1 MGSPEKPYE
10 TLLRVPR
17 PEFGHLVQK
26 RRRSKAVPKD
36 IFGNAPKPIAS
47 KKVVVKKP
55 LSSKPPP
62 TPPPAPAAEIKDEE
76 ESPVIED
83 KVPESTEEIDQSPE
97 EDVIQSQILGVT
109 RRKSIGL
116 QPKQEEDE
124 EDSPAEGISDKAQEL
139 IDESKL
145 RAKND
150 QRPKKA
156 VIEAVKIP
164 SIRRK
169 APTPKPPAP
178 KFRRRRNSFQPAARD
193 KRLDRSRHMEYKYEV
208 RGLMVDIDVEE
219 EHRSNV
225 LGTMWAKG
233 ERQNVAEAKEFL
245 ESKHSEGILTEEQ
258 FKKLCDVLKRYT
270 VRR

>member
-1 MGSPEKPYE
+1 M
-10 TLLRVPR
+10 
-17 PEFGHLVQK
+17 QK

-36 IFGNAPKPIAS
+36 IFGNAPKPITP
-47 KKVVVKKP
+47 KKVVVEQP
-55 LSSKPPP
+55 SSSNPPP
-62 TPPPAPAAEIKDEE
+62 TPTPAPAAEIKDEE
-76 ESPVIED
+76 ESSVIENES
-83 KVPESTEEIDQSPE
+83 PESPE
-97 EDVIQSQILGVT
+97 EIIESPEDNVIQDQILGVT

-116 QPKQEEDE
+116 QPKQEEGG
-124 EDSPAEGISDKAQEL
+124 EDSPAKGISDKAQEL

-156 VIEAVKIP
+156 VNKTVIIP
-164 SIRRK
+164 SIQRE

-178 KFRRRRNSFQPAARD
+178 KYRRRRNSFQPAARD

-219 EHRSNV
+219 EHRSSV

-258 FKKLCDVLKRYT
+258 LKKLCDVIKRYT

>member
-1 MGSPEKPYE
+1 M
-10 TLLRVPR
+10 
-17 PEFGHLVQK
+17 QK
-26 RRRSKAVPKD
+26 RRRTKAVPKD
-36 IFGNAPKPIAS
+36 IFGNAPKPITP
-47 KKVVVKKP
+47 KKVVVEQP
-55 LSSKPPP
+55 SPSNPPP
-62 TPPPAPAAEIKDEE
+62 TPTPAPAAEIKDEE
-76 ESPVIED
+76 ESPVIENEP
-83 KVPESTEEIDQSPE
+83 PESPE
-97 EDVIQSQILGVT
+97 EIIESPEDNVIQDQILGVT

-116 QPKQEEDE
+116 QPKQEEGG
-124 EDSPAEGISDKAQEL
+124 EDSPAKGISDKAQEL

-156 VIEAVKIP
+156 VNKTVIIP
-164 SIRRK
+164 SIQRE

-178 KFRRRRNSFQPAARD
+178 KYRRRRNSFQPAARD

-219 EHRSNV
+219 EHRSSV

-258 FKKLCDVLKRYT
+258 LKKLCDVIKRYT

>member
-1 MGSPEKPYE
+1 M
-10 TLLRVPR
+10 
-17 PEFGHLVQK
+17 QK
-26 RRRSKAVPKD
+26 RRRTKAVPKD
-36 IFGNAPKPIAS
+36 IFGNAPKPITS
-47 KKVVVKKP
+47 KKVVVKQP
-55 LSSKPPP
+55 PSSKPPP
-62 TPPPAPAAEIKDEE
+62 TPVPVPAVETKEE
-76 ESPVIED
+76 EEPPVIEEELS
-83 KVPESTEEIDQSPE
+83 ESAEEIIQSPE
-97 EDVIQSQILGVT
+97 EDVIQSQMLGVT

-116 QPKQEEDE
+116 QPKQEEEE
-124 EDSPAEGISDKAQEL
+124 EDSPANGLSDKAQEL

-150 QRPKKA
+150 QQPKKA
-156 VIEAVKIP
+156 VIKTVKIP
-164 SIRRK
+164 SIQRE

-178 KFRRRRNSFQPAARD
+178 KYRRRRNSFQPAARD

-208 RGLMVDIDVEE
+208 RGLMADIDVEE

-258 FKKLCDVLKRYT
+258 FKKLCDVINKYT

>member
-1 MGSPEKPYE
+1 
-10 TLLRVPR
+10 
-17 PEFGHLVQK
+17 VQK
-26 RRRSKAVPKD
+26 RRRTKAVPKD
-36 IFGNAPKPIAS
+36 IFGNAPKPITP
-47 KKVVVKKP
+47 KKVVVEQP
-55 LSSKPPP
+55 SSSNPPP
-62 TPPPAPAAEIKDEE
+62 TPAPAPAAEIKDEE
-76 ESPVIED
+76 ESPVIENES
-83 KVPESTEEIDQSPE
+83 PESPE
-97 EDVIQSQILGVT
+97 EIIESPEDNVIQDQILGVT

-116 QPKQEEDE
+116 QPKQEERG
-124 EDSPAEGISDKAQEL
+124 EDSPAKGISDKAQEL

-156 VIEAVKIP
+156 VNKTVIIP
-164 SIRRK
+164 SIQRE

-178 KFRRRRNSFQPAARD
+178 KYRRRRNSFQPAARD

-219 EHRSNV
+219 EHRSSV

-258 FKKLCDVLKRYT
+258 LKKLCDVIKRYT

>member
-1 MGSPEKPYE
+1 M
-10 TLLRVPR
+10 
-17 PEFGHLVQK
+17 QK

-36 IFGNAPKPIAS
+36 IFGNAPKPITS
-47 KKVVVKKP
+47 KKEV
-55 LSSKPPP
+55 SKPPP
-62 TPPPAPAAEIKDEE
+62 SSKPLPAPTPAPSPEIKEE
-76 ESPVIED
+76 KESSEIED
-83 KVPESTEEIDQSPE
+83 KAPESTEEDVQSSE
-97 EDVIQSQILGVT
+97 EDVIESQILGVT

-116 QPKQEEDE
+116 QPKQEGDV
-124 EDSPAEGISDKAQEL
+124 EDSPTNVVSDKAQEL

-145 RAKND
+145 RAKTD
-150 QRPKKA
+150 QQPKKA
-156 VIEAVKIP
+156 VTETVKM
-164 SIRRK
+164 
-169 APTPKPPAP
+169 PTLQREVPKPKPPAP
-178 KFRRRRNSFQPAARD
+178 KFRRRRNSFQPAARA

-233 ERQNVAEAKEFL
+233 ERQNVADAKEFL

-258 FKKLCDVLKRYT
+258 FNRLCDVIDRYT

>member
-1 MGSPEKPYE
+1 M
-10 TLLRVPR
+10 
-17 PEFGHLVQK
+17 Q
-26 RRRSKAVPKD
+26 RRGRSKAVPKD
-36 IFGNAPKPIAS
+36 IFGNAPKPIVP
-47 KKVVVKKP
+47 KKAAAKQP
-55 LSSKPPP
+55 PSSKPSP
-62 TPPPAPAAEIKDEE
+62 TPPPAPATEIKDEE
-76 ESPVIED
+76 EPPVIEEE
-83 KVPESTEEIDQSPE
+83 PSESTEEIIQSPE
-97 EDVIQSQILGVT
+97 EDVIQNQILGVT

-116 QPKQEEDE
+116 QPKQEEDG
-124 EDSPAEGISDKAQEL
+124 EDSPTNGLSDKAQEL

-150 QRPKKA
+150 QQPKKA

-164 SIRRK
+164 SIQRK

-208 RGLMVDIDVEE
+208 RGLMADIDVEE

-258 FKKLCDVLKRYT
+258 FKKLCDVINKYT

>member
-1 MGSPEKPYE
+1 M
-10 TLLRVPR
+10 
-17 PEFGHLVQK
+17 QK

-36 IFGNAPKPIAS
+36 IFGNAPKPVAS
-47 KKVVVKKP
+47 KKEVVKQPQPSKP
-55 LSSKPPP
+55 LPLP
-62 TPPPAPAAEIKDEE
+62 TPAPVPEIKDEE

-83 KVPESTEEIDQSPE
+83 KVPESTEEITQSPD

-109 RRKSIGL
+109 KRKSIGL
-116 QPKQEEDE
+116 QPRQEENVD
-124 EDSPAEGISDKAQEL
+124 DSSANVVSDKAQEL

-145 RAKND
+145 RAKNEEV
-150 QRPKKA
+150 RKKT
-156 VIEAVKIP
+156 VIEPVKIP
-164 SIRRK
+164 TIPGEVPK
-169 APTPKPPAP
+169 PKPPTP
-178 KFRRRRNSFQPAARD
+178 KFRRRKNSFQPAARA

-208 RGLMVDIDVEE
+208 RGLLVDIGVEE

-233 ERQNVAEAKEFL
+233 ERQNTAEAKEFL

-258 FKKLCDVLKRYT
+258 YNRLCDVIDRYT

>member
-1 MGSPEKPYE
+1 
-10 TLLRVPR
+10 
-17 PEFGHLVQK
+17 VQK

-36 IFGNAPKPIAS
+36 IFGNAPKPITS
-47 KKVVVKKP
+47 KKEV
-55 LSSKPPP
+55 SKPPP
-62 TPPPAPAAEIKDEE
+62 SSKPLPAPTPVPSPEIKEE
-76 ESPVIED
+76 KESSEIED
-83 KVPESTEEIDQSPE
+83 KAPESTEEDVQSPE
-97 EDVIQSQILGVT
+97 EDVIESQILGVT

-116 QPKQEEDE
+116 QPKQEGDV
-124 EDSPAEGISDKAQEL
+124 EDSPTNVVSDKAQEL

-150 QRPKKA
+150 QRPAKA
-156 VIEAVKIP
+156 VTGTVKM
-164 SIRRK
+164 
-169 APTPKPPAP
+169 PTIQREVPKPKPPAP
-178 KFRRRRNSFQPAARD
+178 KFRRRRNSFQPAARA

-233 ERQNVAEAKEFL
+233 ERQNVADAKEFL

-258 FKKLCDVLKRYT
+258 FNRLCDVIDRYT

>member
-1 MGSPEKPYE
+1 
-10 TLLRVPR
+10 
-17 PEFGHLVQK
+17 VQ
-26 RRRSKAVPKD
+26 RRGRSKAVPKD
-36 IFGNAPKPIAS
+36 IFGNAPKPIVP
-47 KKVVVKKP
+47 KKEVAKQPPPSKP
-55 LSSKPPP
+55 LPAP
-62 TPPPAPAAEIKDEE
+62 TPAPSPEIKEE
-76 ESPVIED
+76 KESLEIED
-83 KVPESTEEIDQSPE
+83 KAPESTEEDVQSPE
-97 EDVIQSQILGVT
+97 EDVIESQILGVT

-116 QPKQEEDE
+116 QPKQEGDV
-124 EDSPAEGISDKAQEL
+124 EDSPTNVVSDKAQEL

-150 QRPKKA
+150 QRPAKA
-156 VIEAVKIP
+156 VTGTVKM
-164 SIRRK
+164 
-169 APTPKPPAP
+169 PTIQREVPKPKPPAP
-178 KFRRRRNSFQPAARD
+178 KFRRRRNSFQPAARA

-233 ERQNVAEAKEFL
+233 ERQNVADAKEFL

-258 FKKLCDVLKRYT
+258 FNRLCGVIDRYT

>member
-1 MGSPEKPYE
+1 M
-10 TLLRVPR
+10 
-17 PEFGHLVQK
+17 Q
-26 RRRSKAVPKD
+26 RRGRSKAVPKD
-36 IFGNAPKPIAS
+36 IFGNAPKPIVP
-47 KKVVVKKP
+47 KKEVAKQPPPSKP
-55 LSSKPPP
+55 LPAP
-62 TPPPAPAAEIKDEE
+62 TPAPSPEIKEE
-76 ESPVIED
+76 KESLEIED
-83 KVPESTEEIDQSPE
+83 KAPESTEE
-97 EDVIQSQILGVT
+97 DVIESQILGVT

-116 QPKQEEDE
+116 QPKQEGDV
-124 EDSPAEGISDKAQEL
+124 EDSPTNVVSDKAQEL

-145 RAKND
+145 RAKTD

-156 VIEAVKIP
+156 VTETVKM
-164 SIRRK
+164 
-169 APTPKPPAP
+169 PTLQREVPKPKPPAP
-178 KFRRRRNSFQPAARD
+178 KFRRRRNSFQPAARA

-233 ERQNVAEAKEFL
+233 ERQNVADAKEFL

-258 FKKLCDVLKRYT
+258 FNRLCGVIDRYT

>member
-1 MGSPEKPYE
+1 M
-10 TLLRVPR
+10 
-17 PEFGHLVQK
+17 QK

-36 IFGNAPKPIAS
+36 IFGNAPKPITS
-47 KKVVVKKP
+47 KKEV
-55 LSSKPPP
+55 SKPPP
-62 TPPPAPAAEIKDEE
+62 SSKPLPAPTPAPSPEIKEE
-76 ESPVIED
+76 KESSEIED
-83 KVPESTEEIDQSPE
+83 KAPESTEEDVQSPEEDVQSPE
-97 EDVIQSQILGVT
+97 EDVIESQILGVT

-116 QPKQEEDE
+116 QPKQEGDV
-124 EDSPAEGISDKAQEL
+124 EDSPTNVVSDKAQEL

-145 RAKND
+145 RAKTD

-156 VIEAVKIP
+156 VTETVKM
-164 SIRRK
+164 
-169 APTPKPPAP
+169 PTLQREVPKPKPPAP
-178 KFRRRRNSFQPAARD
+178 KFRRRRNSFQPAARA

-233 ERQNVAEAKEFL
+233 ERQNATEAKEFL

-258 FKKLCDVLKRYT
+258 FKKLSDVIDRYT
-270 VRR
+270 IRR

>member
-1 MGSPEKPYE
+1 M
-10 TLLRVPR
+10 
-17 PEFGHLVQK
+17 QK

-36 IFGNAPKPIAS
+36 IFGNAPKPITS
-47 KKVVVKKP
+47 KKEV
-55 LSSKPPP
+55 SKPPP
-62 TPPPAPAAEIKDEE
+62 SSKPLPAPTPAPSPEIKEE
-76 ESPVIED
+76 KESSEIED
-83 KVPESTEEIDQSPE
+83 KAPESTEEDVQSPEEDVQSPE
-97 EDVIQSQILGVT
+97 EDVIESQILGVT

-116 QPKQEEDE
+116 QPKQEGDV
-124 EDSPAEGISDKAQEL
+124 EDSPTNVVSDKAQEL

-145 RAKND
+145 RAKTD
-150 QRPKKA
+150 QQPKKA
-156 VIEAVKIP
+156 VTETVKM
-164 SIRRK
+164 
-169 APTPKPPAP
+169 PTLQREVPKPKPPAP
-178 KFRRRRNSFQPAARD
+178 KFRRRRNSFQPAARA

-233 ERQNVAEAKEFL
+233 ERQNVADAKEFL

-258 FKKLCDVLKRYT
+258 FNRLCGVIDRYT